1 MHRSPIVRRCSLA
14 LICSAAVLASGCGLK
29 EKFEER
35 AAEELTE
42 RLMEG
47 AGQGE
52 IDVEINGDQV
62 TIKDKKGNVVSAD
75 GKNGTFTVTEHGKD
89 GDKTF
94 VAKADEKTGT
104 TTIKGSDGSEIV
116 AGGKL
121 PKDLPIEL
129 PEARE
134 VPMAGRIKHKEGEGV
149 AWTATMFSK
158 SKDKAELVAHFKA
171 QFEGKGLEPEVR
183 EQTGAIEM
191 AHVQAEDKDKGLL
204 GSANIIKVANEK
216 DDHAGHFMIQF
227 MWQDK
232 NAS

>member
-1 MHRSPIVRRCSLA
+1 MHGPTLA
-14 LICSAAVLASGCGLK
+14 TRLSVAALLAGVLLSSGCGLK

-52 IDVEINGDQV
+52 IDVEINGDKV
-62 TIKDKKGNVVSAD
+62 VIKDKKGNKMSAD
-75 GKNGTFTVTEHGKD
+75 GKNGTFTVTEHGKE

-94 VAKADEKTGT
+94 VARADEKTGT
-104 TTIKGSDGSEIV
+104 ATIQGSDGSEIV

-121 PKDLPIEL
+121 PDDLPVAL
-129 PEARE
+129 PKARE
-134 VPMAGRIKHKEGEGV
+134 VPMAGRIKHKKGEGV
-149 AWTATMFSK
+149 AWTATLFSE
-158 SKDKAELVAHFKA
+158 SKDKAELVAHFKSE
-171 QFEGKGLEPEVR
+171 FESKGLDPEVT

-191 AHVQAEDKDKGLL
+191 AHVRAEDKDKGLL
-204 GSANIIKVANEK
+204 ASANIIKVANDK
-216 DDHAGHFMIQF
+216 DEHAGHYMIQF
-227 MWQDK
+227 MYQDK

>member
-1 MHRSPIVRRCSLA
+1 MHRSPLA
-14 LICSAAVLASGCGLK
+14 QRSTLAVLAAGLLLGSGCGLK

-52 IDVEINGDQV
+52 IDVEINGEKV
-62 TIKDKKGNVVSAD
+62 VIKDKQGNEIKAD
-75 GKNGTFTVTEHGKD
+75 SQSGTFTVTEHGKD

-158 SKDKAELVAHFKA
+158 SKDKAELVAHFKG

-183 EQTGAIEM
+183 EQTGAMEM
-191 AHVQAEDKDKGLL
+191 AHVRAEDKDKGLL
-204 GSANIIKVANEK
+204 GSANILKVTGDK
-216 DDHAGHFMIQF
+216 DEHAGHFMIQF